1 MEQLG
6 FHWTDFHEIWYL
18 MIFRKFVEK
27 YQLSWNGT
35 RITGTLHED
44 QYTFFIISR
53 SFILIMIN
61 VSDNNCWENKNTHFY
76 IQFFLRRWCHLW
88 DNVEIYC
95 RAGQGADDD
104 MAHAHFILYNQEYR
118 HTHKCISYCFSTAK
132 MFTWTRLNVTLY
144 VLCLSRPSSLS
155 SQDELLILP
164 LSVVRTSSATLV
176 PAAADKHP
184 SCKVHYTL

>member
-1 MEQLG
+1 MKITRHFWL
-6 FHWTDFHEIWYL
+6 YL
-18 MIFRKFVEK
+18 P
-27 YQLSWNGT
+27 
-35 RITGTLHED
+35 
-44 QYTFFIISR
+44 
-53 SFILIMIN
+53 
-61 VSDNNCWENKNTHFY
+61 
-76 IQFFLRRWCHLW
+76 QFFLEWEVFQTKVVEEIKTQILCSITFFFFKSYRLW